1 MNHTGDR
8 MGATVDDTSKCAAPL
23 IEHVFGP
30 VYVLDLFM
38 CGPADWLCNAFDNN
52 GHILCKAAFRLKS
65 SCSTVSVMLSP

>member
-38 CGPADWLCNAFDNN
+38 CGPADWLCNAFDTMVTSCARLRLDLNQ
-52 GHILCKAAFRLKS
+52 AAQQ
-65 SCSTVSVMLSP
+65 